1 MLLKYKELCIRNA
14 EENDAALLT
23 KWWNDGT
30 VMAHAGFPN
39 GLNTTVQK
47 VRTQLRSDSDETG
60 RRLIIEKAQ
69 TPIGEMNYKNI
80 GNHTAEIG
88 IKICDASMQERGY
101 GKILLSI
108 FLKELF
114 AMGYD
119 VIVLDTDLNN
129 KRAQHVYEEL
139 GFRKIRINPDA
150 WTNQVGTLCSS
161 VDYEMKRGE
170 LNDFSLG

>member
-1 MLLKYKELCIRNA
+1 
-14 EENDAALLT
+14 
-23 KWWNDGT
+23 
-30 VMAHAGFPN
+30 
-39 GLNTTVQK
+39 
-47 VRTQLRSDSDETG
+47 
-60 RRLIIEKAQ
+60 
-69 TPIGEMNYKNI
+69 
-80 GNHTAEIG
+80 
-88 IKICDASMQERGY
+88 MQERGY